1 MYRIVS
7 FIALLLLLAVLVPR
21 ASRAQDADTLRSA
34 DPALPDIAPREVEIR
49 GELEL
54 TLPSLSRQPIREL
67 APPPPSV
74 DVAASRRPSAQ
85 PRPQPPVELAERDLE
100 VDLPEQEAPASPVFS
115 ASHILLKAS
124 AGRYLDRYL
133 QGRATLPLSNR
144 ETAQAQFNYE
154 GTSGHTPF
162 EEEPDAR
169 STASTL
175 DGKLALESRRL
186 SMITRLKA
194 RGFHSSYALYGAR
207 IGVGTPSL
215 NQYPTRQGTGATG
228 MLSFSTAE
236 DAPFTG
242 SAGVQYAGTRYLTDV
257 FDEQRRND
265 PFTEERVENRLTG
278 HVNLTLPIRQVT
290 TYLNGDMARA
300 DLDTDE
306 GVRVSEL
313 AAGARFGLGQTVTV
327 QLGGRLMGF
336 SATRPSGEVS
346 TLEVAHEFALEAAL
360 SPSVHLFLRNH
371 PDLTQHPLAALFQQ
385 NPYLVNE
392 PLQQPS
398 IKTINT
404 ELGARFLW
412 GPVQM
417 RLHGGFQNYPSFLFF
432 EQAERET
439 SYGYERGFI
448 TANYEAAQVFQAS
461 TELSFMLVDR
471 LHATVE
477 ATLRNGLLQDEET
490 AIPYFAPATGQLSL
504 SYAFADQKGF
514 AELTGSYR
522 AARPLSRSSDEEVPA
537 FLDLDLEGTYRLTSL
552 IDMLLRIQNL
562 SPAGSLQA
570 WHPYPRPPFVITAG
584 VQWQY

>member
-1 MYRIVS
+1 MYRIPF
-7 FIALLLLLAVLVPR
+7 FIALFLLAVLGPR

-54 TLPSLSRQPIREL
+54 TLPSLNRQPIREL

-74 DVAASRRPSAQ
+74 NVTASQRPSASPQ
-85 PRPQPPVELAERDLE
+85 PQPPIELAERDLE
-100 VDLPEQEAPASPVFS
+100 VELPEQEAPISPVLS
-115 ASHILLKAS
+115 ASHLLLKAS

-154 GTSGHTPF
+154 GTSGHAPF
-162 EEEPDAR
+162 EEEPEAR
-169 STASTL
+169 STANTM

-194 RGFHSSYALYGAR
+194 SGFHSSYALYGTR
-207 IGVGTPSL
+207 IGVGMPSL

-228 MLSFSTAE
+228 ELLLSTAE

-242 SAGVQYAGTRYLTDV
+242 SAGVQYAGTQYLTDI
-257 FDEQRRND
+257 FDEQRRQD
-265 PFTEERVENRLTG
+265 PFTEERVENRLAG
-278 HVNLTLPIRQVT
+278 HVDLALPVQQVT

-300 DLDTDE
+300 NLDTDE
-306 GVRVSEL
+306 DVRLSEV
-313 AAGARFGLGQTVTV
+313 AAGARFSLGQTVTV
-327 QLGGRLMGF
+327 QLGGRLMSF
-336 SATRPSGEVS
+336 SASRPSGETS

-360 SPSVHLFLRNH
+360 SPSVHLFLLNH
-371 PDLTQHPLAALFQQ
+371 PDLTQHPLATLLQE

-398 IKTINT
+398 IKTIST
-404 ELGARFLW
+404 EAGARFLW

-432 EQAERET
+432 EQAEGET
-439 SYGYERGFI
+439 TYGYERGFI
-448 TANYEAAQVFQAS
+448 TANYEAAQIFQAG

-504 SYAFADQKGF
+504 SYAFADKRGF
-514 AELTGSYR
+514 AELTGSYQ

-537 FLDLDLEGTYRLTSL
+537 FLDLDLEGTYQLTSL
-552 IDMLLRIQNL
+552 LDVLLRIQNL

-570 WHPYPRPPFVITAG
+570 WHPYPRPPFVVTAG